1 MQFAGISYL
10 AVLAA
15 GIGGFL
21 TGAVWYTVLGKLW
34 LAALGKSESQ
44 VKPTPGPFIVAAI
57 GQLVMAFMFAGIVG
71 HLGEITVINTMISA
85 IFIWI
90 GFIVTT
96 LSVNHTFQGASP
108 ILTLID
114 TWHWLAV
121 LLVMGLIIGL
131 FGT

>member
-34 LAALGKSESQ
+34 LAALGKSESE

-71 HLGEITVINTMISA
+71 HLGEITVEKTVISA
-85 IFIWI
+85 
-90 GFIVTT
+90 V
-96 LSVNHTFQGASP
+96 SS
-108 ILTLID
+108 
-114 TWHWLAV
+114 
-121 LLVMGLIIGL
+121 GLGL
-131 FGT
+131 

>member
-21 TGAVWYTVLGKLW
+21 TGAMWYTVLGKLW
-34 LAALGKSESQ
+34 LAALGKSESE

-96 LSVNHTFQGASP
+96 MSVNHTFQGASP

-114 TWHWLAV
+114 TGHWLAV

>member
-34 LAALGKSESQ
+34 LAALGKSESE

-114 TWHWLAV
+114 TGHWLAV